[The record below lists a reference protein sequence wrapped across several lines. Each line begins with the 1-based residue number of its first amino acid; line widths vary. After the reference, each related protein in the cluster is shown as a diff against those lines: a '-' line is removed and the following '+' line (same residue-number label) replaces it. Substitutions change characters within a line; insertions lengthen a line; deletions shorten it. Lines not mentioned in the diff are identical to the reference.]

1 MDSAHMLLAEAATR
15 LSSDMPAAYV
25 EALACALQ
33 SGPASKAQAMLGI
46 PHLHFRNVAGE
57 FIDVWQGQAAGVT
70 AEAVALTLRTAS
82 HAEKVHR
89 EGQTVEL
96 VWTGPGTEA
105 HPFRRT
111 EQAILQVL
119 DSARLRITLASI
131 STVPSSVNKNDLS
144 DQEKRMAKR
153 LSPNQGMGVGSSASP
168 EATR

>member
-1 MDSAHMLLAEAATR
+1 MLLAEPATK
-15 LSSDMPAAYV
+15 LSSEMPAAYV

-33 SGPASKAQAMLGI
+33 SGPASKAQAVQGI

-96 VWTGPGTEA
+96 VW
-105 HPFRRT
+105 
-111 EQAILQVL
+111 
-119 DSARLRITLASI
+119 
-131 STVPSSVNKNDLS
+131 
-144 DQEKRMAKR
+144 
-153 LSPNQGMGVGSSASP
+153 
-168 EATR
+168 